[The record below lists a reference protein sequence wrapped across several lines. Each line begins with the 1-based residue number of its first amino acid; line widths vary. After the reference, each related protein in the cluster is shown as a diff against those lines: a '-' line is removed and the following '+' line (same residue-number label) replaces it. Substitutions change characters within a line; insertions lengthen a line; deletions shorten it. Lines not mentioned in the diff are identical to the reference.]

1 MWLGLAFLDFG
12 KMLLCSQVCVCVCV
26 CVYYV
31 VLCSFMVI
39 IFRSLGW
46 HYLIILVMLL
56 LKMILQFSA
65 RNSQIFFML

>member
-12 KMLLCSQVCVCVCV
+12 KMLLCSQVCV

>member
-1 MWLGLAFLDFG
+1 MAWVGFFG
-12 KMLLCSQVCVCVCV
+12 FWENVVMLTSVCV